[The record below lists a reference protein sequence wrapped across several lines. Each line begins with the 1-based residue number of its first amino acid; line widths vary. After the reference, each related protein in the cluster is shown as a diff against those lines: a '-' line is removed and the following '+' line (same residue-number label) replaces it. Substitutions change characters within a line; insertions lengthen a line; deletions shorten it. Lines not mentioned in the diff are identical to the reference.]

1 MTLPFLIVFFAEKC
15 VNSHK
20 TFSVGF
26 LWGEDLPVR
35 GDDDDEFVLISS
47 EVIFVRLQ

>member
-1 MTLPFLIVFFAEKC
+1 MTLPFLIVFFAENC

-35 GDDDDEFVLISS
+35 DDDDELVLTFS
-47 EVIFVRLQ
+47 EVVFVRSQ

>member
-1 MTLPFLIVFFAEKC
+1 MTLPFLNVFFEENC

-20 TFSVGF
+20 TFF

-35 GDDDDEFVLISS
+35 GDDDDDDDDDLVFH
-47 EVIFVRLQ
+47 F

>member
-26 LWGEDLPVR
+26 LCGEDLPVR
-35 GDDDDEFVLISS
+35 GDDDDDDDELS
-47 EVIFVRLQ
+47 